1 MIAQNTL
8 VVLYVVRPV
17 RFFGEFGLE
26 LGMHEQ
32 QAFRTGCG
40 CRHSNEQDLNKH
52 AVRYPAHRERHA
64 GQKGIVR
71 RPKGTTSVI
80 MRYDISGL
88 LLSAE
93 VCARGK
99 GQQPLPHASAITP
112 IMPCSTRHRG
122 TPGAIASTEQ
132 PFSHQWHR
140 VIVLVFCGTVSKA
153 KDVRYECRISL

>member
-1 MIAQNTL
+1 ML
-8 VVLYVVRPV
+8 WL
-17 RFFGEFGLE
+17 RFAIQE
-26 LGMHEQ
+26 LQ
-32 QAFRTGCG
+32 VFRTGCD
-40 CRHSNEQDLNKH
+40 RVYSIAQQRTKH
-52 AVRYPAHRERHA
+52 AERYPAYRERHA